1 VIHTVEVTSAREWD
15 AAVSALPG
23 ASFMQAWEWGEFKAR
38 VGWRAMRWLW
48 REEGHVRPLAAAQ
61 LLERSLRLGPL
72 TLRVGYVPKGPL
84 LQSID
89 ASLLE
94 SALAAL
100 ESHARARHAV
110 QVKIDPD
117 IPVASSASLGDEVTP
132 HAFGQAVEALLH
144 RRGWRFSPE
153 QIQFRSTVVLDLT
166 PPEEALLAA
175 MKQKTR
181 YNIRLAAR
189 KGVTVRQG
197 TLGDLHALYHMYA
210 ATAHRDRFII
220 RDEEYYQAAWG
231 AFIQADRAQA
241 FIAEFEGQ
249 PIAAIIVFV
258 FGGRASYVYGMS
270 LDDHRERMPNH
281 LLQWEAMCW
290 ARRRGCSV
298 YDLWGAPDS
307 PKPDDPLWGVYN
319 FKQGFGGRH
328 IEHVGAWDYAPN
340 RTLYAAYTRVLPGVL
355 SVMRVAA
362 RDRIRRT
369 AQGE

>member
-1 VIHTVEVTSAREWD
+1 MIQPVPVTSARDWD
-15 AAVSALPG
+15 VTVSALPG
-23 ASFMQAWEWGEFKAR
+23 ASFMQAWEWGEFKSR
-38 VGWRAMRWLW
+38 VGWRATRWLW
-48 REEGHVRPLAAAQ
+48 RDESLAQPLAAAQ
-61 LLERSLRLGPL
+61 ILERSLRFGPFSVS
-72 TLRVGYVPKGPL
+72 VGYVPKGPL

-89 ASLLE
+89 ERILE

-100 ESHARARHAV
+100 ESRARARHAV

-117 IPVASSASLGDEVTP
+117 IPLASSASLGEEVTR
-132 HAFGQAVEALLH
+132 HAQGQAVEAVLA
-144 RRGWRFSPE
+144 RRGWQFSPE
-153 QIQFRSTVVLDLT
+153 QIQFRSTVVIDLT
-166 PPEEALLAA
+166 PSEEALLAA

-189 KGVTVRQG
+189 KDVSVRLG
-197 TLGDLHALYHMYA
+197 TLADLPVLYRMYA

-220 RDEEYYQAAWG
+220 RDEDYYHAAWG
-231 AFIQADRAQA
+231 AFIQAGRAQA
-241 FIAEFEGQ
+241 FIAEYEGH

-258 FGGRASYVYGMS
+258 YGSRASYVYGMS
-270 LDDHRERMPNH
+270 LDAHRERMPNH

-307 PKPDDPLWGVYN
+307 LDSNDPLWGVYN

-328 IEHVGAWDYAPN
+328 VRHVGAWDYAPN
-340 RTLYAAYTRVLPGVL
+340 RALYAAYTRLLPGVL
-355 SVMRVAA
+355 SLMRVVA
-362 RDRIRRT
+362 RDRIRRS